1 MAQDVRIIG
10 EDEKG
15 VYVPDSYLEQELV
28 TVVFDAGEFD
38 VSLKASNLTDPNRQC
53 DEVHKFTHKGS
64 KDDDVPL
71 NFNPTEVAGIA
82 VAPIQTAQY
91 GLRVM

>member
-1 MAQDVRIIG
+1 MR
-10 EDEKG
+10 KG
-15 VYVPDSYLEQELV
+15 YMYQIAILFKNES

-38 VSLKASNLTDPNRQC
+38 VNLNASNLTDPNRQY
-53 DEVHKFTHKGS
+53 DEVHKFTYKDT

-71 NFNPTEVAGIA
+71 YLDPPEVAGIA
-82 VAPIQTAQY
+82 VAPIQTVQY